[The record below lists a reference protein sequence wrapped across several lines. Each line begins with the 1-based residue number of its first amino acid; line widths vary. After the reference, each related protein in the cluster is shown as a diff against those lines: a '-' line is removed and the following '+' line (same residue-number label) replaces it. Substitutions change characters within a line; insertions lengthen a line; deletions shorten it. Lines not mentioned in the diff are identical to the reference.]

1 MPESHTT
8 PQFHPDFTLNH
19 CKGLQTAHQPTH
31 DNISICHCPGAA
43 QRGWKHAPIIPLPRH
58 NALNTAC
65 LPCFDNLN
73 TQAVSTVN
81 S

>member
-8 PQFHPDFTLNH
+8 FYLNY

-31 DNISICHCPGAA
+31 DNISICHWPGAA
-43 QRGWKHAPIIPLPRH
+43 QGACKHAPIIPLPRH
-58 NALNTAC
+58 NPLNTAC
-65 LPCFDNLN
+65 SHCFDSPN